1 MKALVLSGGG
11 SRGAFQVGVV
21 KSLFQ
26 QGFRPSIVTG
36 VSVGAFNSF
45 FIAQHKIS
53 ELERLWLQIKSNDD
67 VYRKRLLAAPFM
79 LLGWQW
85 GFPSLYKP
93 GPLSKL
99 LKHKIKSTKQQEYFA
114 ELRVGAVDLIS
125 GLYTSVNQTSPMLEK
140 FIAASMAVPMA
151 FPPVKIKH
159 KQAGGVY
166 VDGCIRNLTPLGEAI
181 RAGATEIHI
190 ILADQSDMQPKKVSY
205 RKYEDIVARTID
217 IALHEILLRDIDNV
231 LVRNE
236 LAQIKPEGKYKSIK
250 LTLYEPTGVALPG
263 LLDFNPE
270 SIKTSIAAGEE
281 IGLQGVTTDVLI
293 EKAVKNKGHRF
304 VG

>member
-21 KSLFQ
+21 KSLFE
-26 QGFRPSIVTG
+26 QGFRPDIVTG

-45 FIAQHKIS
+45 FIAQRKLE
-53 ELERLWLQIKSNDD
+53 ELESIWLKITDSED
-67 VYRKRLLAAPFM
+67 VYKRRIFAAPLM
-79 LLGWQW
+79 MLGWQW

-93 GPLSKL
+93 GALSKL
-99 LKHKIKSTKQQEYFA
+99 LKQKIKSTKQQNYYS
-114 ELRVGAVDLIS
+114 ELLVGAVDLVT
-125 GLYTSVNQTSPMLEK
+125 GLYTSVNQRHPLLEK

-151 FPPVKIKH
+151 FPPVKIKD
-159 KQAGGVY
+159 KKAGGIY

-190 ILADQSDMQPKKVSY
+190 ILADQSDIKPK
-205 RKYEDIVARTID
+205 RLNFRRYEDIVSRTID

-236 LAQIKPEGKYKSIK
+236 IASLKSTSKYKSIK
-250 LTLYEPTGVALPG
+250 LKLYEPIGVDLPG
-263 LLDFNPE
+263 LLDFNPK
-270 SIKTSIAAGEE
+270 SIQTAIDAGYEH
-281 IGLQGVTTDVLI
+281 GLKGIETDFLI
-293 EKAVKNKGHRF
+293 EKRIEGKSSRRF
-304 VG
+304 